1 LFNVHNGKRDVR
13 RAAGKATLAVDQGG
27 VESTAEVVNI
37 KDSPKRK
44 AYKLTGSQEDCVIGN
59 DTNLQV

>member
-13 RAAGKATLAVDQGG
+13 RATWVATLAVDQGG

-37 KDSPKRK
+37 KDLPKK
-44 AYKLTGSQEDCVIGN
+44 EGI
-59 DTNLQV
+59 